1 MDQKGTKISDEIAD
15 RILELLDRGDLPP
28 WHRPWRTTGMGEPMN
43 ALSMKPYRGVN
54 RWLTTITQTV
64 MEYTDPRWLTFK
76 QAQSLGG
83 SVMKGEKSTPVVIW
97 KTVTRR
103 ERKNPE
109 DDETYWLLRSYRVFN
124 VEQTEGCKLEDLPEP
139 DLTGHDPIEAA
150 QAIIDAMPDPPGFS
164 TYLLE
169 DRPPHYSP
177 VRDQVRVP
185 DRGRYESIEEWYNT
199 VFHELVHST
208 GHTKRLDRMK
218 EENWSPETHAYGREE
233 LVAGMGS
240 AMLSDTAGI
249 GQENIVMDAAYVK
262 HWSGVIRADRT
273 VVVRAAGLAQRAVDF
288 ILGVEPHKGERSEK
302 EAAA

>member
-1 MDQKGTKISDEIAD
+1 
-15 RILELLDRGDLPP
+15 
-28 WHRPWRTTGMGEPMN
+28 
-43 ALSMKPYRGVN
+43 
-54 RWLTTITQTV
+54 
-64 MEYTDPRWLTFK
+64 
-76 QAQSLGG
+76 
-83 SVMKGEKSTPVVIW
+83 
-97 KTVTRR
+97 
-103 ERKNPE
+103 
-109 DDETYWLLRSYRVFN
+109 
-124 VEQTEGCKLEDLPEP
+124 
-139 DLTGHDPIEAA
+139 
-150 QAIIDAMPDPPGFS
+150 MPDPPGFS

-185 DRGRYESIEEWYNT
+185 DQGRYESIEEWYNT

-288 ILGVEPHKGERSEK
+288 ILGVGTPHRGRGQRKRRQPEGDAPRRVQPPG
-302 EAAA
+302 